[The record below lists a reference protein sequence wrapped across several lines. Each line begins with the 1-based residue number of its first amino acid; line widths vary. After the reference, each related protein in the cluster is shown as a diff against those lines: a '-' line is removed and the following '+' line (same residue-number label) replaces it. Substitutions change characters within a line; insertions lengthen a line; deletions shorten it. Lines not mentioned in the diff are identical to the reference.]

1 MPDGN
6 GGSTLAELVKSSMN
20 YLGYLWML
28 ILALWGG
35 TVSYLAR
42 IKQEDRSFRALD
54 LMVQWLTSGFVGLLA
69 GYICLTVVDSLLL
82 AFIFSG
88 MAGHMGA
95 AALVLIERWAKGKLS
110 ILSTDD
116 DRGDRR

>member
-6 GGSTLAELVKSSMN
+6 GGSTLPELFKAGLDWLAYV
-20 YLGYLWML
+20 WML
-28 ILALWGG
+28 VLALWGG
-35 TVSYLAR
+35 TVSYLAKIR
-42 IKQEDRSFRALD
+42 EQDRAFRFLELLA
-54 LMVQWLTSGFVGLLA
+54 QWATSGFVGLLA

-116 DRGDRR
+116 RKDR